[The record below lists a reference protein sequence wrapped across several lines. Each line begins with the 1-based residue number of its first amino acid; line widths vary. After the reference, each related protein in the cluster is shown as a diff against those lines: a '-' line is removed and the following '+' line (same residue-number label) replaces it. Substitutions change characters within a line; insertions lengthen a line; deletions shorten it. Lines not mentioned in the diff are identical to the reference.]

1 MFSSTVSRWYTLFG
15 LPYESDDRLFMLG
28 SGEETEEDFREAS
41 QHQTGHPWYRR
52 VTRWL
57 SKEWNE
63 ILQLTSSHLLIT
75 ITHIIR
81 NYTLPVVD
89 EMSLSFLAKCWWIFD
104 ETTIATAIGST
115 VHWQSIWS
123 KKRWLLRV
131 GEDMG
136 IINKQGLLL
145 ASYYIMMDSFVLVY
159 FGITRKAT
167 CIVQVLVDING
178 IIIHHVCQSKQ
189 RQSSGSHV
197 FGRVLYS
204 SIFPAAWMGVSYR
217 ETILMWRSK

>member
-1 MFSSTVSRWYTLFG
+1 MIDCLF
-15 LPYESDDRLFMLG
+15 LG
-28 SGEETEEDFREAS
+28 AGRRRRKIFERHRSKQVVLGGKVT
-41 QHQTGHPWYRR
+41 PWLTK
-52 VTRWL
+52 V
-57 SKEWNE
+57 WNE
-63 ILQLTSSHLLIT
+63 ILQLTSSHLIIT
-75 ITHIIR
+75 THII
-81 NYTLPVVD
+81 LPVVD
-89 EMSLSFLAKCWWIFD
+89 ETFPSFLAKCWWIFD

-217 ETILMWRSK
+217 ETILMW